1 MATVKRKAGP
11 VGTVRDGSKRVAKE
25 AADSPLVERLAR
37 LGYAV
42 KGLIYITIGLAAVRG
57 ALGQS
62 STPADQL
69 GAISAMRK
77 LPYAP
82 VVLWVIL
89 VGLLSYSLWEII
101 CAFADPFHKGKDA
114 PGLLARGGY
123 LVSAVT
129 YAFFASPTYDL
140 IKGSAS
146 DTQTGRTQKMI
157 AGLMSMPMG
166 RVVVGAFGL
175 AGIAAGIYQI
185 YIGITA
191 NFEQQFKPYAL
202 SAKQLKVAKQL
213 GRFGTIARGVVLS
226 IVGFFIFLA
235 AYYANPRQAGTFDG
249 ALNFLAHQPYG
260 LWLLGIVAAG
270 LIAFGIYSIMSAAW
284 FRLKR

>member
-101 CAFADPFHKGKDA
+101 WYHPRK
-114 PGLLARGGY
+114 
-123 LVSAVT
+123 
-129 YAFFASPTYDL
+129 
-140 IKGSAS
+140 
-146 DTQTGRTQKMI
+146 
-157 AGLMSMPMG
+157 AG
-166 RVVVGAFGL
+166 
-175 AGIAAGIYQI
+175 
-185 YIGITA
+185 
-191 NFEQQFKPYAL
+191 
-202 SAKQLKVAKQL
+202 
-213 GRFGTIARGVVLS
+213 
-226 IVGFFIFLA
+226 
-235 AYYANPRQAGTFDG
+235 
-249 ALNFLAHQPYG
+249 
-260 LWLLGIVAAG
+260 
-270 LIAFGIYSIMSAAW
+270 
-284 FRLKR
+284 